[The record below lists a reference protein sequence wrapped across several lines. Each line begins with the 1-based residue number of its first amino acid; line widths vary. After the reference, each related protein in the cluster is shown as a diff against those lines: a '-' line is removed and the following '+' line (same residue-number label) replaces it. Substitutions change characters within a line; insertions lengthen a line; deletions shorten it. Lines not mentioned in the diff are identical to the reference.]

1 MAGINLAKANQ
12 IFSSMKGA
20 AKWTPKTLPNGTKVS
35 YVNKGNGVIEKIV
48 ERTNGTTIKSTFDN
62 GGLVGV
68 MEKNAKGSIEHYF
81 GAANYDKMIK
91 VSTDRDDD
99 LTRLGHKAKK
109 GFVDYNYNY
118 NGLHRTVGGDFTKE
132 IKNALAYIRNNDA
145 NNTYQPKNMKQKYI
159 NILKQQWAQPQ
170 QPTPQEKDPF
180 LAFCARWAK

>member
-91 VSTDRDDD
+91 VSTDRV
-99 LTRLGHKAKK
+99 AS
-109 GFVDYNYNY
+109 NYNY

-132 IKNALAYIRNNDA
+132 IKNALAYIRNNGA

>member
-91 VSTDRDDD
+91 VSTDRGDD

-132 IKNALAYIRNNDA
+132 IKNALAYIRNNGA

-159 NILKQQWAQPQ
+159 NILKQQWAQSQ